1 MSFLTKCLGGFD
13 RTKVYPSG
21 AANPSRWA
29 VYYMLCPE
37 GNKMSF
43 DKSGFDTSS
52 YTGTYPRTE
61 TDKERIDNKKMVPIP
76 SALVQIVNSEDYRAK
91 RKYLNSD
98 VRTELQTNK
107 DTLEAASDE
116 LFSVRKLPSWQR
128 WKIDNDEFAVGIE
141 AGQGHLGQFSFFRT
155 FIRL

>member
-1 MSFLTKCLGGFD
+1 
-13 RTKVYPSG
+13 
-21 AANPSRWA
+21 
-29 VYYMLCPE
+29 
-37 GNKMSF
+37 MSF